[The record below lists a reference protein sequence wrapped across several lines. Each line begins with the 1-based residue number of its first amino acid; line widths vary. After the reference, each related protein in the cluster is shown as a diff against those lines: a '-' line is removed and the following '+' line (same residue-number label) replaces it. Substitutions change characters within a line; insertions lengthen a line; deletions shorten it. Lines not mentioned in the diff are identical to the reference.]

1 MSKRAPANAAAF
13 AARVLAWFRVHG
25 RRDLPWQREPSPYR
39 VWVSEIML
47 QQTQVATVIPYF
59 ERFVA
64 RFPTLSELAAAELDE
79 VLALWSGL
87 GYYARARNL
96 HRAAQIV
103 VERHGGELPMNH
115 AALVELPGIG
125 RSTGAAILALASG
138 ARLAILDG
146 NVKRVLARY
155 HGIEEWPGAP
165 RAQNA
170 LWEHAERH
178 TPATDVAA
186 YTQAMM
192 DLGAT
197 LCTRAKPRCVE
208 CPLENDCVAR
218 SRGVQEKLPAPRPK
232 RERPARAVTVLVVRD
247 GAGRVLLERRPE
259 HGIWGGLYSFPE
271 LADDEGA
278 AEWCHKRLGAEI
290 EKHTALPAV
299 AHAFTHFDLRLDPVA
314 IDIACGSGDGLCGS
328 GDGLCGSGFSR
339 DSSSP
344 DGARWLWHDLATAVP
359 GGVPAPIAKI
369 LKCGSGFGRDP

>member
-1 MSKRAPANAAAF
+1 MSKPAPLSDAAF
-13 AARVLAWFRVHG
+13 ASRVLAWFRVHG
-25 RRDLPWQREPSPYR
+25 RRDLPWQREPTPYR

-47 QQTQVATVIPYF
+47 QQTQVPTVIPYF

-64 RFPTLSELAAAELDE
+64 RFPSVGTLAAADLDE

-103 VERHGGELPMNH
+103 VARHGGELPVDH

-125 RSTGAAILALASG
+125 RSTGAAILALSSG

-155 HGIEEWPGAP
+155 HAIEEWPGAP
-165 RAQNA
+165 RAQSA
-170 LWEHAERH
+170 LWEHAEGH

-197 LCTRAKPRCVE
+197 LCTRAKPRCAE
-208 CPLENDCVAR
+208 CPVEGDCAARARGLE
-218 SRGVQEKLPAPRPK
+218 EKLPAARPK
-232 RERPARAVTVLVVRD
+232 RARPARAVTVLVVRD
-247 GAGRVLLERRPE
+247 GTGRVLLERRPE

-271 LADDEGA
+271 LAGHEGA
-278 AEWCHKRLGAEI
+278 AEWCRKRLGAEI
-290 EKHTALPAV
+290 ETHSVLPPV
-299 AHAFTHFDLRLDPVA
+299 AHAFTHFDLRLEPVA
-314 IDIACGSGDGLCGS
+314 IDLA
-328 GDGLCGSGFSR
+328 CGSGFSR
-339 DSSSP
+339 DGRCGSGFSRDLPSS
-344 DGARWLWHDLATAVP
+344 DGRWLWHDTAKSVP

-369 LKCGSGFGRDP
+369 LQRSTV